1 MGTHGY
7 LNTRGYPHSGYP
19 RGYGAGTGIIFIKR
33 DGEGYHTICTHG
45 YPLTS
50 LVMEADVATVAG
62 LVIFSAR
69 CAFALVTLLQC
80 VIIDSIRNIKP
91 LFLLISK
98 CTKAILKVFP
108 LKVIVL
114 LMVLQT
120 DGCALQTSLG
130 LPLPFNLMPCSPI
143 LHHFLAQ
150 LGFLTWVPPF
160 HVINN
165 SQSIQQCVPF
175 EGPDQIFI
183 GNGQDLKIH
192 SYGSSRF
199 NSPSQ
204 SITSHFLHNLL
215 HVPSIT
221 KNLISVSKFDKEPRI

>member
-1 MGTHGY
+1 MVLILFSVTWA
-7 LNTRGYPHSGYP
+7 LEVV
-19 RGYGAGTGIIFIKR
+19 FV
-33 DGEGYHTICTHG
+33 
-45 YPLTS
+45 
-50 LVMEADVATVAG
+50 VMEADVAAVAG
-62 LVIFSAR
+62 LVIFNAR
-69 CAFALVTLLQC
+69 CAFALVTLLQW
-80 VIIDSIRNIKP
+80 VIVDSISSIKP

-98 CTKAILKVFP
+98 CTKAILKALP
-108 LKVIVL
+108 LKVIFL

-130 LPLPFNLMPCSPI
+130 LPLPFNEMPCSPI

-150 LGFLTWVPPF
+150 LGSLTRVPPF
-160 HVINN
+160 HVTNN

-192 SYGSSRF
+192 SPGSSRF

-204 SITSHFLHNLL
+204 SITSHFLHNFL

-221 KNLISVSKFDKEPRI
+221 KNLISVSKFDKELRI